1 MMSDWVMTGLSSVFM
16 AGLTGREQQFN
27 LFPSQMGCLDGHG
40 NGQNYSVQFKFKL
53 MLIIFKAEKSSNLCI
68 LSKYNTVSN
77 VKQKRTSSIYL
88 PFLDDNICLCA
99 WVIKS
104 IHSTQVWSK
113 EKKSVGNAL
122 PCEMEATSKERLGLV
137 HRSSSHWYN
146 TTEII

>member
-77 VKQKRTSSIYL
+77 VKQKRTNSIYL

-104 IHSTQVWSK
+104 IYSSMKQGK
-113 EKKSVGNAL
+113 EI
-122 PCEMEATSKERLGLV
+122 CRECTSLWNGGHFQRKT
-137 HRSSSHWYN
+137 RSCPQ
-146 TTEII
+146 IIITLI